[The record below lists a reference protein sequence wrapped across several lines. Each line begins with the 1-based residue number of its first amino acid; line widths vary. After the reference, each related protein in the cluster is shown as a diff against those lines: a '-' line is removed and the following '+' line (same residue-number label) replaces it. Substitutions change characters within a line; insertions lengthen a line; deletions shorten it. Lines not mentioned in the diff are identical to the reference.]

1 MDLPPREL
9 ASRLEGLLAFPLTPF
24 TGEGRVNQELLRRQ
38 VDGLLGRGAVAV
50 CPACGTGEFF
60 SLSPV
65 EYEQVLEACSAEV
78 GGRVPIVAGIGYGTA
93 LACTY
98 AEIAGRAGA
107 DAVLVMP
114 PYLAQGGVEGMEA
127 HYRAVARSTPLAV
140 ILYQRDNAVFD
151 PAMVLRLAEEPNV
164 IGVKDGIGQLERLH
178 QIRRLVGDRLILL
191 NGLPTAEIHA
201 QALSFCGARGYS
213 SAILNFM
220 PEIAIAFH
228 RAYGDGDEVAM
239 RRLLDTAVLPFATI
253 RNRRPGYAVSL
264 VKAGARLR
272 GIPVG
277 PARAPL
283 SEVTAEDERDL
294 LGLLSTLGLD
304 SPLLDAKE
312 RTRE

>member
-1 MDLPPREL
+1 MPSGIHPLEL
-9 ASRLEGLLAFPLTPF
+9 GPRLEGLLAFPLTPF

-38 VDGLLGRGAVAV
+38 VDGLLARGAAAV
-50 CPACGTGEFF
+50 CPACGTGEYF
-60 SLSPV
+60 SLSPD
-65 EYEQVLEACSAEV
+65 EYEQVVGACAAEV
-78 GGRVPIVAGIGYGTA
+78 SGRVPIVAGVGYGTA
-93 LACTY
+93 LARTY
-98 AEIAGRAGA
+98 AAIAGRAGA

-114 PYLAQGGVEGMEA
+114 PYLAHGGVEGLEA
-127 HYRAVARSTPLAV
+127 HYRAIARSTPLGV
-140 ILYQRDNAVFD
+140 ILYQRDSAVFE
-151 PAMVLRLAEEPNV
+151 PEMVVRLAAEDNV

-178 QIRRLVGDRLILL
+178 QIRRLAGDRLILL

-201 QALSFCGARGYS
+201 QALAFCGARGYS

-228 RAYGDGDEVAM
+228 RAYGDGDEAEM

-294 LGLLSTLGLD
+294 LGLLSILGLD
-304 SPLLDAKE
+304 SPLLDD
-312 RTRE
+312 